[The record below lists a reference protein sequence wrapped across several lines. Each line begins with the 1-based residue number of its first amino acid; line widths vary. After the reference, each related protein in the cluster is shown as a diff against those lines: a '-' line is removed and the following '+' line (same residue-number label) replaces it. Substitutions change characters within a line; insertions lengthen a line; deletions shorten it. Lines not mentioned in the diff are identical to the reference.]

1 MSGNAHTIYILG
13 NQSVDL
19 VLSSDGINVDN
30 RPMNQTKLVVHK
42 GLTNQLNFYVRNRD
56 RVLQNLSTKTLYE
69 AKRSRLFRSRNYIQ
83 SS

>member
-42 GLTNQLNFYVRNRD
+42 GLTNQLNFYVELILLKN
-56 RVLQNLSTKTLYE
+56 
-69 AKRSRLFRSRNYIQ
+69 
-83 SS
+83 

>member
-42 GLTNQLNFYVRNRD
+42 GLTNQLNFYVIENKFPD
-56 RVLQNLSTKTLYE
+56 ST
-69 AKRSRLFRSRNYIQ
+69 
-83 SS
+83 